1 MTLHLL
7 YADEPDNWDIWTP
20 AITKSCADAGLDT
33 QIHGLDADPRLIDYA
48 IYAPS
53 SGLRDFT
60 PFSKLKAV
68 LSLWAGVDTIVAN
81 ETITCPI
88 ARMSDDGLKEGMVE
102 YVTGHILRHHLSTD
116 LDVMN
121 AQGPWTKRKSPPLA
135 RNTTVGILGCGALG
149 QACAQAL
156 QALNFTVLGWARS
169 KKPALDFPVHAGDA
183 GLKQVLGIA
192 DHLVLLLPDTPAT
205 KDIINSKT
213 IAMMKPGVS
222 IINAGRGPSI
232 NDQDLIAGLD
242 AGTISAATLDVFRQ
256 EPLPGD
262 HPFWAHNGVTVTP
275 HIAAETR
282 PETAALLIAQ
292 NIQRVETGKAPLFEV
307 DRETGY

>member
-7 YADEPDNWDIWTP
+7 YADTPENWENWTP
-20 AITKSCADAGLDT
+20 AIAAACTNAGLDV
-33 QIHGLDADPRLIDYA
+33 QIHGLDADPSIIDYA

-60 PFSKLKAV
+60 PFTNLKAV

-81 ETITCPI
+81 ETIACPI

-102 YVTGHILRHHLSTD
+102 YVTGHVLRHHLSMD
-116 LDVMN
+116 LDIKN
-121 AQGPWTKRKSPPLA
+121 PHGHWQKRPCPPLA

-149 QACAQAL
+149 QACAKAL
-156 QALNFTVLGWARS
+156 QSLNFNVMGWART
-169 KKPALDFPVHAGDA
+169 PNPDLDFKVHAGPD
-183 GLKQVLGIA
+183 GLKTILAQA

-205 KDIINSKT
+205 KDIINAAT
-213 IAMMKPGVS
+213 IAMMKPGAT

-232 NDQDLIAGLD
+232 NDDDLIAGLN
-242 AGTISAATLDVFRQ
+242 AGAVKSATLDVFRT
-256 EPLPGD
+256 EPLPD
-262 HPFWAHNGVTVTP
+262 THPFWAHEHVTVTP

-282 PETAALLIAQ
+282 PETAALLIVE
-292 NIQRVETGKAPLFEV
+292 NIQRMEAGRPLLFQV
-307 DRETGY
+307 NRETGY